1 MINVVI
7 IIITNIILMPTLI
20 MDINI
25 RIMMLSDAASE
36 MEMISEYW

>member
-36 MEMISEYW
+36 MEMISEY